1 MTTAWRAPRLMTINP
16 VCDTALPLSI
26 NSVAI
31 NFAKTGAMDVRIRD
45 PMEMSLPPVTLDWTL
60 DFTSRELKQAL
71 AYWTS
76 RCGQRKRPL
85 REDLHPAAMAPFLR
99 HVTLIEVRHLAMGE
113 HSYRIRL
120 AGTYVEQV
128 FGPISGHRIDA
139 VLPPPISV
147 RWQKCFDTVCET
159 ERPLRLTGRVG
170 FEDKSWLTGEVLLA
184 PLGDEARPI
193 AMIFAAF
200 VWQQD
205 AQHFAA

>member
-1 MTTAWRAPRLMTINP
+1 
-16 VCDTALPLSI
+16 
-26 NSVAI
+26 VAI
-31 NFAKTGAMDVRIRD
+31 NFTKTHAMDIRIRD

-76 RCGQRKRPL
+76 CCGKRRRPV
-85 REDLHPAAMAPFLR
+85 RDDLHPAAMAPFLR
-99 HVTLIEVRHLAMGE
+99 HVTLIEVRHLAMGARA
-113 HSYRIRL
+113 YRVRL

-128 FGPISGHRIDA
+128 FGPISGQRIDQ

-147 RWQKCFDTVCET
+147 RWQKCFDTVCEA

-170 FEDKSWLTGEVLLA
+170 FEDKSWLTGEVFLA

-193 AMIFAAF
+193 SMLFAAF
-200 VWQQD
+200 VWHQDPQQ
-205 AQHFAA
+205 FASERSMSRAP